1 MKRTK
6 IIPIRLIQENHDID
20 LDGVPNYRDCQP
32 FNPNKLNYSKI
43 IKLELTLMA
52 LIIGGIIMSLIIPN
66 SYIFPF
72 TVVAIIFGSIS
83 MLGMLKCFEYIELKN
98 NIKNLNE
105 QREEREFDECM
116 EKINQP
122 NRKSFHV
129 SELPPIL
136 QDMVNGVYREEF
148 RYDPFRPRPK
158 RKK

>member
-20 LDGVPNYRDCQP
+20 LDGVSNYRDCQP

-52 LIIGGIIMSLIIPN
+52 LIIGGIIIPN

-105 QREEREFDECM
+105 EQEFDECM

-122 NRKSFHV
+122 NRTSFHV